1 MPRKITFDDIV
12 LNKIK
17 DYIGTRRWSVSQFA
31 ARYTQTFAELYGK
44 MEAPSTSTARK
55 LVEEKGHIYTEREAI
70 VIEQL
75 SGIAFHK
82 MWLEEQQR
90 LILRKMDDYVLAH
103 GDEPAEMSHEAVT
116 EVQVAD
122 QIRRFTKYSD
132 SLSAHDVSICL
143 RRYAEADTRL
153 PLVVLCDSGAF
164 ASYLVETCIENAT
177 GVAPDAIAT
186 DGADLPNRVVY
197 AVLRASAMSREAGR
211 CVNDA
216 LRVIRE
222 AAAIGRDKHIIV
234 IIESWDAD
242 STARAMHE
250 LRSAVLA
257 LEFHWTYKML
267 QGWLRMEEEAGYMNA
282 ALKKFVD
289 QRFPEVKT
297 LRLPDGGMAHQPAF
311 EHLYDLYSVTR
322 RVAGAD
328 NAALLRELIDAD
340 CLTYGFADYLI
351 EKLYATKGKDEVRA
365 ISRKLQQEAASRRAE
380 FPAGTRRSIT
390 RCLDL
395 VDSWPDV
402 FKAEVRSWMEQG
414 GSPVMPDADSAEEWM
429 EFLMDQ
435 YERQREWLD
444 DDAYLPALDN
454 LKTEGFP
461 MHWFSDS
468 CDQKS
473 LLTAMITFPR
483 WKASSAHAGNLE
495 LPQLQLLLLSGD
507 VPSLDA
513 EGWTRWFE
521 RTYHRN
527 LVAFNFDLALQIRQL
542 RLRMGR
548 VL

>member
-55 LVEEKGHIYTEREAI
+55 LVEEKGHTYTEREAI

-103 GDEPAEMSHEAVT
+103 GDEPTETLGEAVT

-153 PLVVLCDSGAF
+153 PLVVLCDSAAF
-164 ASYLVETCIENAT
+164 ASYLVETCIENAA
-177 GVAPDAIAT
+177 GVAPDVIAT
-186 DGADLPNRVVY
+186 DGTDLPNRVVY

-216 LRVIRE
+216 LRVIHE
-222 AAAIGRDKHIIV
+222 AAAIGRRKHIIV

-242 STARAMHE
+242 STARAMQE

-289 QRFPEVKT
+289 QRFPEVRT
-297 LRLPDGGMAHQPAF
+297 LRLPDGGMAHHPAF

-340 CLTYGFADYLI
+340 CLTYGFVDYLI

-380 FPAGTRRSIT
+380 FPAGVRRSIT

-402 FKAEVRSWMEQG
+402 FRDEVRSWMEQG
-414 GSPVMPDADSAEEWM
+414 GSPVMPDATSAEEWM
-429 EFLMDQ
+429 ELLTDL
-435 YERQREWLD
+435 YERQREWLTD
-444 DDAYLPALDN
+444 EHYVRALATLMRD
-454 LKTEGFP
+454 GFP
-461 MHWFSDS
+461 MRWF
-468 CDQKS
+468 CDDCAQRS
-473 LLTAMITFPR
+473 ILTAIIAYGDWQQGTALAAAR
-483 WKASSAHAGNLE
+483 L
-495 LPQLQLLLLSGD
+495 LPAFEHVLLSGEA
-507 VPSLDA
+507 PSLDA
-513 EGWTRWFE
+513 EGWHRWFE
-521 RTYHRN
+521 RQQHLS
-527 LVAFNFDLALQIRQL
+527 LVSCNFDLTMENDRLKRRL
-542 RLRMGR
+542 GRLR
-548 VL
+548 